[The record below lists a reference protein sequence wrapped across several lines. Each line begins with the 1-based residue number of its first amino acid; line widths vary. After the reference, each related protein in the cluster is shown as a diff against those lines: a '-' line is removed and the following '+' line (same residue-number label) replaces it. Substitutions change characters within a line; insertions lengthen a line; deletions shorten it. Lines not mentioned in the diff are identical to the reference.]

1 MINVLAAYY
10 SFIADDREYSDDDA
24 KQLLKTKIIYQ
35 FLVSR
40 AVN

>member
-1 MINVLAAYY
+1 MINMLVAYY
-10 SFIADDREYSDDDA
+10 SFIANDSEYSVDDA

-40 AVN
+40 VVN